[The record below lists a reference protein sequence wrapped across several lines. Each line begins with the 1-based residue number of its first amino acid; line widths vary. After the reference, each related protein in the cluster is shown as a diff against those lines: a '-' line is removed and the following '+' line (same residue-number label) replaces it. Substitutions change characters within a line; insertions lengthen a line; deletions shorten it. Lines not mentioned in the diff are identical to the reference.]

1 LTVNPH
7 LGWRWTEY
15 IEAIWVFATLVL
27 CVFALPEIYAPV
39 LLKKKAQRLR
49 KETGNE
55 ALYHPQE
62 RMKLSPKTIVTKHF
76 GRPLRMLVTEPMV
89 TCIAFY
95 ASFVYAL
102 LYLTLEVFPIVFEE
116 NRHWSPVIGSLP
128 FIGLFIGVCLATVIN
143 LGNQSRYVRIS
154 DAARGKP
161 VPEAR
166 LAPMAIGGFLFAI
179 GLFVSTPSCT
189 WKNILANL
197 FSGLDG
203 QPHLQFLGF
212 PLFSQLSS
220 SELDSTSSSSNAS
233 ISSSIHMECM
243 PLVRCPQTPS

>member
-15 IEAIWVFATLVL
+15 IEAIWVFATLL
-27 CVFALPEIYAPV
+27 MCAFALPEIYGPV
-39 LLKKKAQRLR
+39 LLKRKAQRLR

-55 ALYHPQE
+55 ALYHPAE
-62 RMKLSPKTIVTKHF
+62 RIKLSPKTIATKHF
-76 GRPLRMLVTEPMV
+76 ARPLRMLITEPMV

-102 LYLTLEVFPIVFEE
+102 LYLTLEVFPVVFQK

-128 FIGLFIGVCLATVIN
+128 FIGLFIGVCLATFVN
-143 LGNQSRYVRIS
+143 LGNQARYARIS
-154 DAARGKP
+154 DAAHGKP

-179 GLFVSTPSCT
+179 GLFCRCLGE
-189 WKNILANL
+189 ILFLNL
-197 FSGLDG
+197 AASWFSSKTTS
-203 QPHLQFLGF
+203 F
-212 PLFSQLSS
+212 P
-220 SELDSTSSSSNAS
+220 ES
-233 ISSSIHMECM
+233 ISIEQWLTT
-243 PLVRCPQTPS
+243 PLPRVWMDSDAFNPLAFSCVRNTLHRRGL